1 MVSGTFSIVGD
12 PEGHIQ
18 RLSAPFRFPFYDK
31 DHLTHGHFSKGKEQ
45 TLRRDGIPDAVQCPV
60 RELSLTRETTDE
72 RRTREKDCHA
82 LRNVL
87 LQDSTPI

>member
-1 MVSGTFSIVGD
+1 M
-12 PEGHIQ
+12 
-18 RLSAPFRFPFYDK
+18 FPFYDK

-87 LQDSTPI
+87 LQDLTLI